1 MEVLVVNNNGN
12 ADVAI
17 MRLRGNFD
25 SAGYENFDS
34 AAEAA
39 HRDGAR
45 YFVINLSEV
54 PFMSSAGVRSLIG
67 LYKTLSKD
75 MSEQDKQAV
84 RAGVREGGYAFPNQK
99 LVNPTER
106 VQEVLNTTGLLMYLG
121 IYKDEQEALAAF

>member
-1 MEVLVVNNNGN
+1 MEISVTNNNGR

-17 MRLRGNFD
+17 IRLRGNFD
-25 SAGYENFDS
+25 SESYKKFDS

-54 PFMSSAGVRSLIG
+54 PYMSSAGIRSLIG

-84 RAGVREGGYAFPNQK
+84 RTGIREGGYAYPNQK
-99 LVNPTER
+99 LVNPTDR

-121 IYKDEQEALAAF
+121 IYKNEQEALAAF

>member
-1 MEVLVVNNNGN
+1 MEISVVNGNGS

-25 SAGYENFDS
+25 SEGYQIFDS

-39 HRDGAR
+39 YRDGAR

-54 PFMSSAGVRSLIG
+54 PYMSSAGIRSLIS

-75 MSEQDKQAV
+75 MSEQDNQAV
-84 RAGVREGGYAFPNQK
+84 RRGIREGGYAFPNQK
-99 LVNPTER
+99 LVNPTDR